1 MNYFSLFNL
10 PETLTLDTHVLASS
24 YQTLQKL
31 THPDKFATASAQEQ
45 RIAMQKNA
53 QVNDGYSVLKH
64 PLSRAQHLLSLRGLV
79 IDHEQYTLGDPEF
92 LMQQMEWRETLEEI
106 SSDEAALEEMQ
117 TEIQANIKDKLTG
130 LASLFEDEQSNNED
144 IANEIRK
151 LTFIYKFS
159 AQIDAQLDKLD
170 DF

>member
-10 PETLTLDTHVLASS
+10 PETLTLDTHALASS

-79 IDHEQYTLGDPEF
+79 IDHEQHTLGDPEF

>member
-24 YQTLQKL
+24 YQHYKSSHTQTNLLPHLHKSNAL
-31 THPDKFATASAQEQ
+31 LA
-45 RIAMQKNA
+45 KNA

-79 IDHEQYTLGDPEF
+79 IDHEQHTLGDPEF

-130 LASLFEDEQSNNED
+130 LASLFEDEHSNNED

-159 AQIDAQLDKLD
+159 AQIDAHLDKLD

>member
-10 PETLTLDTHVLASS
+10 PETLTLDPQALASA
-24 YQTLQKL
+24 YQALQKL
-31 THPDKFATASAQEQ
+31 THPDKFATASAQDQ

-64 PLSRAQHLLSLRGLV
+64 PLSRAQHLLALRGTV
-79 IDHEQYTLGDPEF
+79 IDQEQQTLQDPMF

-106 SSDEAALEEMQ
+106 CSDEDALLDMQ
-117 TEIQANIKDKLTG
+117 SEINQEITEKLALLTEWF
-130 LASLFEDEQSNNED
+130 AQSETSNED

-159 AQIDAQLDKLD
+159 AQIDAHLDNLD

>member
-1 MNYFSLFNL
+1 MNYFSLFHL
-10 PETLTLDTHVLASS
+10 PETLALDTQVLASS

-79 IDHEQYTLGDPEF
+79 IDHEQHTLGDPEF
-92 LMQQMEWRETLEEI
+92 LMQQMAWRETLEDI
-106 SSDEAALEEMQ
+106 SSNEEALEQMHN
-117 TEIQANIKDKLTG
+117 EIQAHIKDKLAG
-130 LASLFEDEQSNNED
+130 LASMFENDGSDNED
-144 IANEIRK
+144 IADEIRK

-159 AQIDAQLDKLD
+159 AQIEAQIDKLD